1 MHKSKTVWITGFQ
14 NNYIF
19 YKQQIFPN
27 NTKKLSWKIL
37 AVYFN
42 VELLGIKFFYEY
54 VYQMSLNDLNYH
66 TGL

>member
-42 VELLGIKFFYEY
+42 VELLGIKLFYEY
-54 VYQMSLNDLNYH
+54 LR
-66 TGL
+66 